1 MRVKKTQL
9 QSAIIMSKLFSTFA
23 SLCVAIAVH
32 GQSLAVFSGD
42 QKVMGSNM
50 EQIDSI
56 VFYADNQGVTP
67 PGY

>member
-1 MRVKKTQL
+1 MTKTQL
-9 QSAIIMSKLFSTFA
+9 QSEIIMSKLFSTFA

-32 GQSLAVFSGD
+32 GQSLAVFNGD

-67 PGY
+67 PGC

>member
-1 MRVKKTQL
+1 MRVKNHSYNQH
-9 QSAIIMSKLFSTFA
+9 IMSKLFSSFA
-23 SLCVAIAVH
+23 LLCIAIAVH

-56 VFYADNQGVTP
+56 VFYADNQGITP
-67 PGY
+67 PH